1 MALGADARRVVGLML
16 ASSMRSVGIG
26 IVMGGLAVLAGV
38 RVLTTFL
45 FGVRRLDP
53 AAFAGAAALLIAV
66 ALVAAYLPA
75 RRATRVDPLLALR
88 AR

>member
-1 MALGADARRVVGLML
+1 
-16 ASSMRSVGIG
+16 SMRSVAAG
-26 IVMGGLAVLAGV
+26 IVIGGLAALAGV

-45 FGVRRLDP
+45 FGVRPLDP

-75 RRATRVDPLLALR
+75 RRATRVDPLIALR
-88 AR
+88 SQ

>member
-1 MALGADARRVVGLML
+1 
-16 ASSMRSVGIG
+16 MRSVGIG
-26 IVMGGLAVLAGV
+26 IVIGGLAALAGV

-45 FGVRRLDP
+45 FGVRPLDP